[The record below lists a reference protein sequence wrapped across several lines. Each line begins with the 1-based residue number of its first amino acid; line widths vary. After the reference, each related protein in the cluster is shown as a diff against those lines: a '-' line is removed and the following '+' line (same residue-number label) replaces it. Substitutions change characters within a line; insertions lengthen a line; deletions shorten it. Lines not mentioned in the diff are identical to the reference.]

1 MRIVLADDH
10 VILLDAIKRV
20 LEPEFKVVGTFCD
33 GQSMLN
39 SLLELD
45 PDIVVLDIGMPMMN
59 GLTAAT
65 KVKKILPGA
74 RIVFLTMDQDQDTAA
89 EAFKLGASG
98 YIIKTS
104 AASELVQALRVV
116 SWGGYFTSPA
126 LTKDM
131 VGSHVRSFRNKKP
144 AYQITPR
151 QREVLQLISEGFSM
165 NEIADHLGITARTVA
180 FHKYTM
186 MQELMISS
194 TAELISFGIK
204 NAIIK
209 S

>member
-89 EAFKLGASG
+89 EAF
-98 YIIKTS
+98 
-104 AASELVQALRVV
+104 
-116 SWGGYFTSPA
+116 
-126 LTKDM
+126 
-131 VGSHVRSFRNKKP
+131 NC
-144 AYQITPR
+144 
-151 QREVLQLISEGFSM
+151 
-165 NEIADHLGITARTVA
+165 
-180 FHKYTM
+180 
-186 MQELMISS
+186 
-194 TAELISFGIK
+194 
-204 NAIIK
+204 
-209 S
+209 